1 MDSAGG
7 RCSMGSAIRLLCAA
21 GSLLALAACSWV
33 DDTGIQSNESPDI
46 QLDAANA
53 ATEGASL
60 RWPFSLLDPDG
71 NIQRVDVTLQAEGR
85 QVASCGAWFTP
96 LESADS
102 LRDACQPS
110 LSDAQ
115 CQVGVVTGSDDVRL
129 NFPELRYP
137 VGLTYDLSVLD
148 TGLQST
154 SRTVDICVQTV
165 SAPPVA
171 QADAYSVTYGS
182 VLATSAVQ
190 WGDACEVVGGTGV
203 LANDTDDFDYT
214 ETTNSGAPCLT
225 AELVSAPQ
233 FATRFSLAADGSFQY
248 EGSGTVG
255 PGGSDSFSYR
265 ANDGVNVSEPVQ
277 VALSIVGDN
286 LPPIAN
292 TLSRSIDED
301 TVLTVPITALGQD
314 PEGLSLRVAALSR
327 PSQGSAEIRGDAVV
341 YRPPAGYSGSTRI
354 GFTLADVGGATAE
367 GTLTVTVLPVNDPP
381 EILSLTDPIVI
392 QVINPGSPA
401 GVTVDAR
408 VRDDE
413 TPAPLLV
420 VSADIDP
427 SFARAAVSSTDTEGR
442 VSIVISPLRNGTE
455 TLEVS
460 VRDTGFAGL
469 SAETTSRAVQ
479 VQVDGVNEA
488 PIAGDDTATT
498 NKGVPVDIAV
508 LANDSDPDGQ
518 SITLIGVV
526 TSPSN
531 GSAVLLADGQT
542 LRYTPRAGFSGNDLF
557 TYRVRDPLGAETVGT
572 VRVQVI
578 NQAPAARSDSYQ
590 VEGIAPTALPVLL
603 NDADP
608 DGDPVRITR
617 ILNSPAG
624 IVLTVTGDT
633 ILFRSITGAQ
643 AEVEFSY
650 EIDDFDGLTSQAVV
664 SVRVSEQD

>member
-1 MDSAGG
+1 MV
-7 RCSMGSAIRLLCAA
+7 
-21 GSLLALAACSWV
+21 LAACSWV

-46 QLDAANA
+46 QLDASNA

-71 NIQRVDVTLQAEGR
+71 NIQRVDVSLQAEGR
-85 QVASCGAWFTP
+85 EVTSCGAWFAP
-96 LESADS
+96 LESASS

-115 CQVGVVTGSDDVRL
+115 CQVGIVTGSDDVRL
-129 NFPELRYP
+129 TFPELRYP

-165 SAPPVA
+165 SAPPIA

-190 WGDACEVVGGTGV
+190 WGEACEVVGGTGV

-233 FATRFSLAADGSFQY
+233 FATRFTLAADGSFQY

-286 LPPIAN
+286 LPPVAN
-292 TLSRSIDED
+292 ALSRSIDED
-301 TVLTVPITALGQD
+301 TVLTVPITELGQD
-314 PEGLSLRVAALSR
+314 PEGLSLRVASLAR

-341 YRPPAGYSGSTRI
+341 YRPPAGFSGSTRI
-354 GFTLADVGGATAE
+354 AFTLADVGGATAQ
-367 GTLTVTVLPVNDPP
+367 GSLTVTVRPVNDPP
-381 EILSLTDPIVI
+381 EIVSLADPIVI
-392 QVINPGSPA
+392 QVTNPGAPA
-401 GVTVDAR
+401 SVTVAAR

-413 TPAPLLV
+413 TPAQQLL

-427 SFARAAVSSTDTEGR
+427 GFARAAVGGTDAQGG
-442 VSIVISPLRNGTE
+442 VAIVISPLRNGSE
-455 TLEVS
+455 ALEVS
-460 VRDTGFAGL
+460 VRDTGFSGL
-469 SAETTSRAVQ
+469 SAETTRRTVQ
-479 VQVDGVNEA
+479 VQVSGVNEA
-488 PIAGDDTATT
+488 PIARDDSATA

-518 SITLIGVV
+518 AITLIGVV
-526 TSPSN
+526 TAPSN
-531 GSAVLLADGQT
+531 GSAVLLADGLT
-542 LRYTPRAGFSGNDLF
+542 LRYTPNPGFSGNDLF
-557 TYRVRDPLGAETVGT
+557 TYRVRDPLGADAVGT

-578 NQAPAARSDSYQ
+578 NQAPTARGDSYQ
-590 VEGIAPTALPVLL
+590 VEGITPTALSVLA
-603 NDADP
+603 NDTDP

-617 ILNSPAG
+617 ILNAPG
-624 IVLTVTGDT
+624 GYVLSVAGDT
-633 ILFRSITGAQ
+633 VLFRSITGAQ
-643 AEVEFSY
+643 AEVTFTY
-650 EIDDFDGLTSQAVV
+650 EIDDFDGLTSQAEV
-664 SVRVSEQD
+664 SVRVSEQDRP